1 MDETFG
7 LATMDLKEAL
17 RDPAF
22 RSKVNEILSGQMR
35 ETVSLIK
42 KNKRRIDKLV
52 DALLKRNK
60 LTGSEIEELLH

>member
-1 MDETFG
+1 M
-7 LATMDLKEAL
+7 ATNTRKKAA
-17 RDPAF
+17 PV
-22 RSKVNEILSGQMR
+22 RSIYLENYFTTRRILP
-35 ETVSLIK
+35 VLIK